1 MIYMK
6 SILIIEDDLTFSHLL
21 KVWFTKK
28 NYIVRTTT
36 NFSDA
41 KKRIFEEL
49 PEVVI
54 CDLRLPKVNGI
65 TILEWIKS
73 KYPDIVVIMMTGYA
87 DIQSAVTSIKLGA
100 YDYISKPFNP
110 EELFDKINEASKQKT
125 PQKESKKKEKIT
137 DKISTVNESNFE
149 KNYIKGSSK
158 AYQQLYDFVDLV
170 APTNLIVLIRGES
183 GVGKE
188 HVARMIH
195 EKSKYASGPFVT
207 VDCGV
212 ISKELAASDFFGH
225 IKGAFTG
232 AIDNKTGYF
241 MSANKG
247 TLFLDEIGNLP
258 VNIQVQLLR
267 VLQENK
273 FKQVGSEKEIE
284 VDIRIITA
292 TNEDVDFAVNNGYF
306 RGDLYHRISEFII
319 DVPSLRDSKNDI
331 QLYLRHFL
339 KVSNSVLKKNILDY
353 TPEALDILTEYEWP
367 GNIRELKNIVCRLT
381 LIATGDYITKEII
394 PDHFRSKLSKKIAL
408 PINEEEKLRIENA
421 LRISINNIP
430 KAASILGIDTKTL
443 FVKLKLYD
451 LLNG

>member
-1 MIYMK
+1 MK

-367 GNIRELKNIVCRLT
+367 GNIRELKNIVNRLT

-394 PDHFRSKLSKKIAL
+394 PEHFRTKHSKKVDYPL
-408 PINEEEKLRIENA
+408 NEEEKLRIENA
-421 LRISINNIP
+421 LRISNNIP

>member
-1 MIYMK
+1 MK